1 MLLSTTSTSVGAEMV
16 SVFKAVVAASDF
28 ISLAYS
34 ERDGLLKVLHRDDVR
49 SYEWKLAQVC
59 FDWESPETIGM
70 A

>member
-49 SYEWKLAQVC
+49 SYE
-59 FDWESPETIGM
+59 
-70 A
+70 